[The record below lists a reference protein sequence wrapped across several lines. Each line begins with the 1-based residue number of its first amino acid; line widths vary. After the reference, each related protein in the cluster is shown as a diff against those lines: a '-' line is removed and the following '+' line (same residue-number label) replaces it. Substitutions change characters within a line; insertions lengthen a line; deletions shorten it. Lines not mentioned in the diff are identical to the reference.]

1 MQRGQ
6 FNSNSNLLLKT
17 WFVSLFLQ
25 NRGSWQDSS
34 DCPPPKPTEQ
44 NVHVDRFYDFSQAS
58 GTPSRPH
65 ILFLYAYL
73 SMFSLISIWD
83 FISVFFPAFPKF
95 PSIGLCLFFDTF
107 PRYHQVEKIP
117 YDFEMESVEKFWI
130 LIPCSMRNF
139 WSLNKTC
146 VWVPF
151 CLLLSAFLVLGLGRL
166 CYMEHAIELISGT
179 V

>member
-1 MQRGQ
+1 M
-6 FNSNSNLLLKT
+6 
-17 WFVSLFLQ
+17 SLFLQ

-34 DCPPPKPTEQ
+34 DCPPPKPPEQ

-58 GTPSRPH
+58 GTPNRPH
-65 ILFLYAYL
+65 ILYHCTSMLIFPCSVSYPFETL
-73 SMFSLISIWD
+73 SLCSIQHSRSFHPLGSVYSLTH
-83 FISVFFPAFPKF
+83 FP
-95 PSIGLCLFFDTF
+95 DTF
-107 PRYHQVEKIP
+107 RLRRSHKIL
-117 YDFEMESVEKFWI
+117 KWNLLRIFWI